1 MKYARQLL
9 LLVLIF
15 LVFVPLLWIAKG
27 GTDFDRYMYWGLVFK
42 YADIFQLR
50 SSTLTPSHIPHSQ
63 WSFGPGLI
71 FSLGL
76 FFNRL
81 QGALYVGWIFN
92 TVFWVTYAGV
102 LRHVTGDRKGLVLLG
117 LLLTFIATPIGYYS
131 SNYSSE
137 SLSYACLAA
146 ASYWLLTSRNGRPRA
161 TDHLIVGICLSLL
174 IAIRPQLLVYCLP
187 LLGLIYHDLY
197 QAYRTESLKGIEMAA
212 YLSASHVPLVLSVIA
227 TGIINYW
234 MTGSPLSSPYL
245 YSHGSFRSMEWLDPE
260 FLAILLNPFHGLLVY
275 HPFYLVAFISLIALA
290 FRFEDRTVKLG
301 LALLAL
307 SILAHLYIH
316 AAWFWW
322 WLADSFGMRGVSIAA
337 IFLIPAFL
345 HLLVRLKNS
354 GAFYYLLLQAAALS
368 ACWSFTLL
376 LQPEAICLDFD
387 GIGYVVNKSLDFVG
401 KNPLI
406 SFVVLCI
413 SLFSTL
419 FVSFSNRV
427 ERIIVVL
434 LTSLFCFY
442 LAFNI
447 STIRQYSMP
456 AIYLVMFGVVTG
468 VTVLLHADV
477 AYLKKGFR
485 FFLVILYG
493 ACLALFIRTGI
504 TTFELIRNKS
514 IVTTSFK
521 YISAIDPDL
530 ITVCYNQYL
539 DIPGFEEKKRRLREF
554 RDHVNRSFGNPE
566 YGGGR

>member
-1 MKYARQLL
+1 MNRVRQISLFALL
-9 LLVLIF
+9 I
-15 LVFVPLLWIAKG
+15 LVFVPLVWIAKG

-63 WSFGPGLI
+63 WSFGPGLL
-71 FSLGL
+71 FSIGL
-76 FFNRL
+76 FFDSL
-81 QGALYVGWIFN
+81 KGAIYVGWIFN
-92 TVFWVTYAGV
+92 AVFWATFAGL
-102 LRHVTGDRKGLVLLG
+102 LRHVTGDRIGLVLLG
-117 LLLTFIATPIGYYS
+117 LLLTFVGTPIGYYS

-137 SLSYACLAA
+137 SLSYACLSA

-161 TDHLIVGICLSLL
+161 GDLMIVGICLSLL

-187 LLGLIYHDLY
+187 LLALIYYDLY
-197 QAYRTESLKGIEMAA
+197 QAYRTKTLGGTRVAA
-212 YLSASHVPLVLSVIA
+212 CLAASHAPLALSVVA
-227 TGIINYW
+227 TGIVNYW

-275 HPFYLVAFISLIALA
+275 HPLYLVAFISLIALA
-290 FRFEDRTVKLG
+290 FHVEDRTVKVG
-301 LALLAL
+301 LTLLAL
-307 SILAHLYIH
+307 SVLAHLYIH

-337 IFLIPAFL
+337 IFLVPAFL
-345 HLLVRLKNS
+345 CLLVRLKSS
-354 GAFYYLLLQAAALS
+354 GAFYYLLLLTATLS

-406 SFVVLCI
+406 SFVVVCI
-413 SLFSTL
+413 SFFSCL

-427 ERIIVVL
+427 ERAIVVL

-456 AIYLVMFGVVTG
+456 VIYLVMFGVVTG
-468 VTVLLHADV
+468 VAVLLHADV
-477 AYLKKGFR
+477 AYLKKWFR
-485 FFLVILYG
+485 LFLIMLYVT
-493 ACLALFIRTGI
+493 CLALFIRTGI
-504 TTFELIRNKS
+504 TTFDLIRNKS
-514 IVTTSFK
+514 IDTTSFK

-530 ITVCYNQYL
+530 ISVCYNQYL

-554 RDHVNRSFGNPE
+554 RDHVNRSFANPE